1 MLIGIVL
8 LLSVVH
14 LTFAIALYLDAIKQP
29 RLYVLP
35 IIWFVATLLFGMLA
49 VVAYNTSKQNQR

>member
-8 LLSVVH
+8 ILLVVH
-14 LTFAIALYLDAIKQP
+14 LAFAAAIYVDAIKQP

-35 IIWFVATLLFGMLA
+35 FVWFLATLLFGVFA
-49 VVAYNTSKQNQR
+49 VVAYNTSKQHH